1 MLAVTAQLAAR
12 PDLMEEEGGDG
23 GLVFFDVLGLFVV
36 SYPAWAGALL
46 NSVYVVSS

>member
-12 PDLMEEEGGDG
+12 PDLTAEEGAG

-36 SYPAWAGALL
+36 SYPALAGALL
-46 NSVYVVSS
+46 NSL

>member
-46 NSVYVVSS
+46 NSV